1 MEHIKQATEL
11 AKVQKIAD
19 EYAVALQ
26 KGVAATAKVERAL
39 EELMIGFRRVRSLRR
54 SNRKREAWD
63 LAETLMEGLEI
74 LAGRDRPDRLAFQEI
89 SKQLEGSC
97 DGN

>member
-1 MEHIKQATEL
+1 MDDSEL

-19 EYAVALQ
+19 EYAVAFR

-39 EELMIGFRRVRSLRR
+39 EELVIGFRRVRSLRR

-63 LAETLMEGLEI
+63 LAETLMDGLEI
-74 LAGRDRPDRLAFQEI
+74 LAGRDRPAHLSFQEI
-89 SKQLEGSC
+89 AKEMEGSTHG
-97 DGN
+97 D